1 MCNFIIRTFD
11 IIISVVA
18 FILLFPI
25 IFFVS
30 IAVAFD
36 LGFPIFFKQERLG
49 LKGKK
54 FTIFKFRSMKNE
66 IINVDEYTKVN
77 EYTIKVKD
85 DPRISVVGKFIR
97 NTSLDELPQLL
108 NVLLG
113 NMSIVGPR
121 PFVPKEYEN
130 FPEDWYSRL
139 NCKPGVT
146 GLAQIRGRS
155 DLPMEKIIESDNE
168 WIEKRSPVVYFRIL
182 IGTLIFILKRKNV
195 Y

>member
-11 IIISVVA
+11 IIISVVG

-25 IFFVS
+25 LFIVS

-36 LGFPIFFKQERLG
+36 LGFPILFKQERLG
-49 LKGKK
+49 FKGEK

-77 EYTIKVKD
+77 EYTIKVKN
-85 DPRISVVGKFIR
+85 DPRVSVVGKFIR

-121 PFVPKEYEN
+121 PFVAKEYEN
-130 FPEDWYSRL
+130 FPEDWHSRL

-168 WIEKRSPVVYFRIL
+168 WIENRSLMLYLRVL
-182 IGTLIFILKRKNV
+182 AGTLIFILKRKNV